1 MRLKVYF
8 SSPSSCSPAVVKAT
22 LLFFWKASF
31 SLRIP
36 RGCFGVSGTTA
47 ESWGVASTSLWSGSF
62 GVLSFPSTDGVREP
76 LVDLRQTINRTKSIN
91 VILYL
96 KKKGDERVRFIN
108 SPKLSSTLKRS
119 LKKLKWSNYLS
130 LTQELSAYN
139 LLLTHNHID
148 HRREIHKD
156 DSSWINCKPNNNSL
170 TLWYCSPL
178 FPWNSVVSSFWTYSF
193 SR

>member
-62 GVLSFPSTDGVREP
+62 GVLSFPSTDGVREL

-96 KKKGDERVRFIN
+96 KKRWWNGKVYQFSKVKQHIKKKSE
-108 SPKLSSTLKRS
+108 
-119 LKKLKWSNYLS
+119 KLKWSNYVS

-170 TLWYCSPL
+170 TLWYFSPM
-178 FPWNSVVSSFWTYSF
+178 FSWSSVISSFWTYQF

>member
-62 GVLSFPSTDGVREP
+62 GVLSFPSTDGVREL

-96 KKKGDERVRFIN
+96 KKRWWNGKVYQFSKVKQHIKKKSE
-108 SPKLSSTLKRS
+108 
-119 LKKLKWSNYLS
+119 KLKWSNYVS

-170 TLWYCSPL
+170 TLWYFSPM
-178 FPWNSVVSSFWTYSF
+178 FSWNSVISSFWTY
-193 SR
+193 